1 MGGGERGSESGLH
14 FVEFVD
20 GRLEPFLDVA
30 DAGREEE
37 LLGLTRSHG
46 LCLYSRDS
54 QDGWVLEP
62 QLVDGSV
69 GSHGIRV
76 YVSTLTRLL
85 RRMAMTIMRG
95 LLLCMVMTTAAER
108 LKLAVGMKMRV
119 KMTMKMSG

>member
-30 DAGREEE
+30 DE
-37 LLGLTRSHG
+37 
-46 LCLYSRDS
+46 
-54 QDGWVLEP
+54 DGWVLEP

-95 LLLCMVMTTAAER
+95 LLLCMAMTTAAER